1 MENKSAA
8 TSIHVVTRDDFTESI
23 VVFCLVAVFL
33 ETAYRIA
40 SIDHEFWW
48 QGGHSFLLSFGLC
61 LMTQLMQ
68 IKDSTV
74 EKSVLFRSLLSILH
88 GMDGMAALLIGLSI
102 YFRSIVGLWIGLI
115 IITKIFL
122 IHVLN
127 RMILGKK
134 TDGGIL
140 AECTQTTKSFLHHVS
155 SFLFI
160 QEPTE
165 IIITTVWRFVS
176 MSGHALLVLRGKV
189 SSITVYRLNWMVAIL
204 RIIILLGLFVGCLYD
219 KTLRCSFGRSA
230 VGHIT
235 YMMVRFGPVFRSGS
249 MYLDAKE
256 KEAWSEVSECG
267 KVCRLVTGQP
277 NMFMA
282 LELCLLLATS
292 TLFGIMRLSMLVDD
306 VTTALQQCPNNGLL
320 CHGQTWWLSVMQNLS
335 HNYESGHR
343 IERM

>member
-1 MENKSAA
+1 MEKSAVR
-8 TSIHVVTRDDFTESI
+8 TVVVAQDGFTENI
-23 VVFCLVAVFL
+23 VVVCMVAVFL

-40 SIDHEFWW
+40 SMDKEFWW
-48 QGGHSFLLSFGLC
+48 QGGHAFLFAFGLC

-68 IKDSTV
+68 IKDISSV
-74 EKSVLFRSLLSILH
+74 EKSIVFRSLLSVLH
-88 GMDGMAALLIGLSI
+88 GMDGVAALLIGLSI

-140 AECTQTTKSFLHHVS
+140 AECTQTTKSFLHHCAN
-155 SFLFI
+155 FLFI

-165 IIITTVWRFVS
+165 IMITTMWRFVS

-189 SSITVYRLNWMVAIL
+189 SPITVYRLNWIVAIL
-204 RIIILLGLFVGCLYD
+204 RIVILLGLFVGCLYD
-219 KTLRCSFGRSA
+219 KTLRCAFGRSA
-230 VGHIT
+230 IGHIT
-235 YMMVRFGPVFRSGS
+235 YMMVRFGPVFHSGS

-267 KVCRLVTGQP
+267 KVYRIVTGQP
-277 NMFMA
+277 NVFMA

-292 TLFGIMRLSMLVDD
+292 TLFGVIRLCLLLND
-306 VTTALQQCPNNGLL
+306 VTMGLQQCPNSGYL
-320 CHGQTWWLSVMQNLS
+320 CRGQTWWLSAMQDTFHS
-335 HNYESGHR
+335 YETGHR
-343 IERM
+343 IERI